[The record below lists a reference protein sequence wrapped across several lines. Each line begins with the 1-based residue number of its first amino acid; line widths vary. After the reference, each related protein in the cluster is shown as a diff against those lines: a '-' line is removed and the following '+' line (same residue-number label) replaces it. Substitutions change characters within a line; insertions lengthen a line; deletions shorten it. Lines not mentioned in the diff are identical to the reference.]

1 MNKNAAALTLEEKTQ
16 ENKDS
21 RVLST
26 IKDVAK
32 LLNVHQQ
39 TLRNWDRK
47 NLIKP
52 LRVGRT
58 RVYTLQHIELC
69 KKIKE
74 YSGKGISLRGV
85 KELLSKI

>member
-1 MNKNAAALTLEEKTQ
+1 MNKNAAATGVEEKTP
-16 ENKDS
+16 ENKES
-21 RVLST
+21 RVLFT
-26 IKDVAK
+26 INDVAK

-52 LRVGRT
+52 LRIGRN